1 MSQKKISQKKISQI
15 KLDSEKFQDRQIQK
29 SFDQIEDKKK
39 AFNMFWM
46 LKKHKESGKSIMT
59 KLMKKNLKK
68 KFDFN
73 GSRVAKITFN
83 FHIPQ
88 VEDK

>member
-1 MSQKKISQKKISQI
+1 MDLE
-15 KLDSEKFQDRQIQK
+15 KLGERQIQK
-29 SFDQIEDKKK
+29 SFDQTEDKKN
-39 AFNMFWM
+39 AFKMFWM